1 MSTGFANNDEL
12 KNILIKLQEK
22 TATENGVYTPEAG
35 YDGFSKVTVNVESGG
50 GGGGIAGGYNV
61 TFVVLGTDYAVV
73 SVRKGE
79 SIEAPLAPD
88 VYGYTFI
95 GWYTMNEGGDKV
107 VFPYKPNGD
116 ITLYA
121 RMPQGI
127 TVGFIGLTDSA
138 SEITLT
144 DDIAG
149 TPKYTT
155 STSGN
160 YVNVTN
166 ELDEQWPFSE
176 IKEFTDENGNVFV
189 KFPKMWMKWVTK
201 GGNIDGVRFASV
213 QVDDTWFI
221 SDAFLDP
228 RDETCQTYLD
238 YFALGKYEGS
248 GSSSKVFS
256 RSGDD
261 CLVNITRASFRAG
274 CRAYGSTDDKYKGY
288 QSMDIQQF
296 VIYNML
302 CMMYYQTKNIQTVY
316 AGRTSQSGANRTGS
330 CDGCTGMN
338 GWNTSTACVKML
350 GIENP
355 YGNIY
360 KWVDGIVFN
369 SAAIYIHRLPQNYS
383 DATSGATRMDFSRPT
398 STSFI
403 QYLRSGTD
411 EATRSA
417 VFAAVTGGS
426 ANTYVG
432 DYYYYSSSGVVLYVG
447 GNWSYGSYAGLWS
460 LLGNLSASN
469 AGSYFGGRLSYR
481 PL

>member
-1 MSTGFANNDEL
+1 M
-12 KNILIKLQEK
+12 
-22 TATENGVYTPEAG
+22 
-35 YDGFSKVTVNVESGG
+35 
-50 GGGGIAGGYNV
+50 
-61 TFVVLGTDYAVV
+61 
-73 SVRKGE
+73 RKGE

-138 SEITLT
+138 YEITLT

-256 RSGDD
+256 
-261 CLVNITRASFRAG
+261 
-274 CRAYGSTDDKYKGY
+274 
-288 QSMDIQQF
+288 
-296 VIYNML
+296 
-302 CMMYYQTKNIQTVY
+302 
-316 AGRTSQSGANRTGS
+316 
-330 CDGCTGMN
+330 
-338 GWNTSTACVKML
+338 
-350 GIENP
+350 
-355 YGNIY
+355 
-360 KWVDGIVFN
+360 
-369 SAAIYIHRLPQNYS
+369 
-383 DATSGATRMDFSRPT
+383 
-398 STSFI
+398 
-403 QYLRSGTD
+403 
-411 EATRSA
+411 
-417 VFAAVTGGS
+417 
-426 ANTYVG
+426 
-432 DYYYYSSSGVVLYVG
+432 
-447 GNWSYGSYAGLWS
+447 
-460 LLGNLSASN
+460 
-469 AGSYFGGRLSYR
+469 
-481 PL
+481 